1 MTVTRFVLSAQL
13 CHIPGQQVP
22 QINEELPQCTCPC
35 QPTLTTFR
43 ACTLSSWFLCVF
55 PGNRL
60 YLQPELLYLLQHRG
74 LVVPATTEKTVT
86 DVALPCMHSFKAP
99 NIEIPLSKRQ
109 KISITTRLQQQIP

>member
-1 MTVTRFVLSAQL
+1 MYLPLPAHAN
-13 CHIPGQQVP
+13 HIQSLHAVIVVSVCVP
-22 QINEELPQCTCPC
+22 WQSP
-35 QPTLTTFR
+35 
-43 ACTLSSWFLCVF
+43 A
-55 PGNRL
+55 L